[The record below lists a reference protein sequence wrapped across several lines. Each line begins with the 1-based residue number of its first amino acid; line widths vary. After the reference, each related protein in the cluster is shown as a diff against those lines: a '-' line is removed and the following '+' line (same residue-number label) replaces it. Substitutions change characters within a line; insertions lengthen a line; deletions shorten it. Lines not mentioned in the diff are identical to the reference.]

1 MSIFL
6 SLTYKNPDGKEAVK
20 IEKDYKAA
28 MKDFLRY
35 SSYRDAKI
43 LFIKVKNPNSGL
55 YATRSAR
62 PLTRGISPRRSS
74 RCCRS

>member
-43 LFIKVKNPNSGL
+43 LFINTAIEVMTEL
-55 YATRSAR
+55 QSAGSAMADDGR
-62 PLTRGISPRRSS
+62 NRH
-74 RCCRS
+74 